1 MRSMKDRW
9 VKYSAVTALTLSL
22 VLLVACSSSA
32 PPAAAPTKAP
42 EAKPAAAAPTQ
53 APAAPAAAST
63 AAPAAKKF
71 SLKLGTIRTDADP
84 TTLGAK
90 KFAELVKQKSGGS
103 IEVQVFANSQLGGL
117 LDMEAGMQSGT
128 VDMVYEGV
136 GTYGWIKGA
145 EWAQIQGVP
154 FFWDSYDQFIKI
166 WASPEIQKQFDDTA
180 KKVGVRIIGVRGDT
194 ETRELTSNKLV
205 KDAAGFE
212 GLKVRIAESK
222 VVEAA
227 MKALGANPVV
237 IPFADLYLSLK
248 QGIADAQENGP
259 VSVKNNSLFE
269 VQKYFI
275 RTRYIRDSKAWYV
288 SEKQWQAMS
297 PDQQKA
303 MLEASTE
310 AADYETQQFRA
321 QEDEA
326 VKFLATKMEVIE
338 PDIPSIRAKLTGA
351 FDSFDGPFW
360 TKGTLEQFTKLK
372 SQIK

>member
-1 MRSMKDRW
+1 MPFIKSRW
-9 VKYSAVTALTLSL
+9 INYAALAVLAVPL
-22 VLLVACSSSA
+22 VLIVACSSPTA
-32 PPAAAPTKAP
+32 PAAAPTP
-42 EAKPAAAAPTQ
+42 PGAKPAAVSPTQPSVVSPTLAPT
-53 APAAPAAAST
+53 AAST
-63 AAPAAKKF
+63 AKRF
-71 SLKLGTIRTDADP
+71 SLKLGTIRTDNDP

-90 KFAELVKQKSGGS
+90 RFAEVVKQKSGGT

-117 LDMEAGMQSGT
+117 LDMEAGMQAGT

-154 FFWDSYDQFIKI
+154 FFWDSYDQFIKV

-180 KKVGVRIIGVRGDT
+180 KRVGVRIIGVRGDT
-194 ETRELTSNKLV
+194 ETRELTANKPV
-205 KDAAGFE
+205 RDASGFQ

-237 IPFADLYLSLK
+237 IPFSDLYMALK

-269 VQKYFI
+269 VQKYLI

-303 MLEASTE
+303 MLDAAVEAG
-310 AADYETQQFRA
+310 DYETQQYRA

-326 VKFLATKMEVIE
+326 IKFLSTKMEIIE
-338 PDIPSIRAKLTGA
+338 PDIASIRAKLTGA
-351 FDSFDGPFW
+351 FDSFEGSFW
-360 TKGTLEQFTKLK
+360 PKGTLEQFTRLK